1 MKQGRGGV
9 VWNHSVAE
17 AIAQIIGNYGVV
29 HQGVVGAVERSKVGL
44 KGAVMTATVGAG
56 GLENLLVEIREGA
69 HRELGSCFLRFGL
82 LHIGVGIV
90 AFLLASHDEQERDEY
105 EEQSHAHQIKSK
117 ND

>member
-9 VWNHSVAE
+9 VGNHSVAE

-29 HQGVVGAVERSKVGL
+29 HQGVVGAVERSKVGF
-44 KGAVMTATVGAG
+44 KGAVVTATVGTG

-69 HRELGSCFLRFGL
+69 HREFGSCFLRFGL

-105 EEQSHAHQIKSK
+105 EERSHANQIKSK

>member
-1 MKQGRGGV
+1 
-9 VWNHSVAE
+9 
-17 AIAQIIGNYGVV
+17 
-29 HQGVVGAVERSKVGL
+29 
-44 KGAVMTATVGAG
+44 
-56 GLENLLVEIREGA
+56 
-69 HRELGSCFLRFGL
+69 